1 MLSKISLVLNA
12 VLLILII
19 NLYVRDCN
27 ESEEAEGLEQV
38 VEGDNT
44 DTSLRIAYINTDTLD
59 AKYLYS
65 LEIVETL
72 KDEMDKKQR
81 RLERKATKSQQE
93 FDMLQQQART
103 MTPSQ
108 LQQAQ
113 QRAMQLEQEIQ
124 VLQQEM
130 ATEFAEQQN
139 DLQIKLINKLDVFLT
154 KYNENAGY
162 DFIMKK
168 HSGSELLIANKNNDV
183 TNEVLELLNNEY
195 LGKDNKKDTIK

>member
-12 VLLILII
+12 ILLILII
-19 NLYVRDCN
+19 NLYIRECN
-27 ESEEAEGLEQV
+27 ESEETEGQEQV
-38 VEGDNT
+38 VQVENS

-59 AKYLYS
+59 SKYLYS
-65 LEIVETL
+65 LEIIETL

-93 FDMLQQQART
+93 FDLLQQQART

-139 DLQIKLINKLDVFLT
+139 DLQIKLINKLDAFLSN
-154 KYNENAGY
+154 YNKSAGY

-168 HSGSELLIANKNNDV
+168 HSGSELLIANENNDI
-183 TNEVLELLNNEY
+183 TNEVLQLLNNEY
-195 LGKDNKKDTIK
+195 LGNDNKKDSL